1 MHTRCPRWIACAV
14 FLVAVLWLP
23 GFGPAGG
30 RLAVAQPGER
40 QLEADANLFGHYLTE
55 LFTQI
60 GGTTRGEVSS
70 FINQLQLYDVEG
82 EIDRLVGNPWEL
94 SDSTNYKL
102 SLAPQHVAYPVY
114 DRLIAQMTRLDE
126 IRSRRI
132 QNLTVDALPLIAVD
146 LNADALPLITDD
158 LVVLSSERS
167 GPQLLSSAVHT
178 LDGREMV
185 DLAVFGL
192 AQQPFFPQTEDQ
204 WQASKHSLA
213 THRAELAFT
222 VLGLGAL
229 FEAGALSNSGT
240 IKRWREDRYQLGWY
254 GAFSHLG
261 YHLQPNLRGG
271 LTADMPGLE
280 LSAGLLEQVRP
291 AAGSIQR
298 AAEVAVRESWLNRFT
313 AASGWNSFVQ
323 LALRQVLAKTGGYQ
337 GENFTGRAGLFIKR
351 PQPFHLRFITLRASF
366 ETESNLNDTIR
377 FAVGVGVDYSKTGL
391 STVLQSSR
399 MLATHDSGQIMEMRT
414 GLFVAGTME
423 SPAQYTI
430 DALVAQTS
438 ALRDAWE
445 TWQAAEKQRAASLAR
460 LGILTPEA
468 STRAPVLEQLSR
480 QSAEAESRRAGM
492 AVALADYLE
501 ARRRAY
507 NLERWP
513 TTTGDL
519 HGPIDG
525 AILQSAANA
534 VFARLTEL
542 GAFLDQSTAPLSE
555 LRDQLLEIRLR
566 YENMQALNLREQADA
581 AQAELADL
589 DGRWRQESEAVAN
602 GLHLYEH
609 YLACARRIVSV
620 GGALASRRFSPPLAV
635 HTERRLLA
643 LVAQPIL

>member
-1 MHTRCPRWIACAV
+1 MACAV
-14 FLVAVLWLP
+14 FLIAGLWLP
-23 GFGPAGG
+23 GLGPAGG
-30 RLAVAQPGER
+30 RLAVAQPGEK
-40 QLEADANLFGHYLTE
+40 QLESDATLFGHYLTE

-94 SDSTNYKL
+94 SDSTTYKL

-146 LNADALPLITDD
+146 LTADALPIITDD

-167 GPQLLSSAVHT
+167 GAQLLSSAVHT

-192 AQQPFFPQTEDQ
+192 AQQPFFPQTDDQ
-204 WQASKHSLA
+204 WQASKHGLA
-213 THRAELAFT
+213 THRTELALT
-222 VLGLGAL
+222 VMGLGAL

-240 IKRWREDRYQLGWY
+240 LKRWSEDRYRLGWY

-271 LTADMPGLE
+271 LTVDMPELE

-298 AAEVAVRESWLNRFT
+298 AVEVAMRESWLNRFT

-337 GENFTGRAGLFIKR
+337 REDFTGRAGLFIKR
-351 PQPFHLRFITLRASF
+351 PQPFHLRSITLRASF

-399 MLATHDSGQIMEMRT
+399 MLASHDSGQVMEMRT

-423 SPAQYTI
+423 SPAQYTL
-430 DALVAQTS
+430 DVLVAQTS
-438 ALRDAWE
+438 ALREAWE
-445 TWQAAEKQRAASLAR
+445 NWQAAEKQRTASLAR
-460 LGILTPEA
+460 LGILTPGA
-468 STRAPVLEQLSR
+468 AARAPVLERLSS
-480 QSAEAESRRAGM
+480 QTAEAESRRAGL
-492 AVALADYLE
+492 ALALADYLE

-513 TTTGDL
+513 TSPGDL

-525 AILQSAANA
+525 AILQAAASA
-534 VFARLTEL
+534 VFARLAEL
-542 GAFLDQSTAPLSE
+542 GEFLDQSTAPLSR
-555 LRDQLLEIRLR
+555 LREQLLEVRLH
-566 YENMQALNLREQADA
+566 YENLQASNMREQADA
-581 AQAELADL
+581 AQTELADL
-589 DGRWRQESEAVAN
+589 DGRWRQESEAVAD
-602 GLHLYEH
+602 GLRLYAH
-609 YLACARRIVSV
+609 YLACARRIVAV
-620 GGALASRRFSPPLAV
+620 GGALASRRFSPPLSARS
-635 HTERRLLA
+635 ERRLLA
-643 LVAQPIL
+643 LVAQPML